1 MNVLRFVIG
10 EKAPTGA
17 SPFKCDIFGAAI
29 GATAQNISDAVNF
42 LSNQSNNRTNK
53 EIADANNQIALQIAR
68 ENNQQQSSMNAYNNQ
83 FSHNEADLAYQRQL
97 ELQKREFEYQSYEN
111 QVRMLKDAGINP
123 GVYFAGKAGLGSPSA
138 PSAPQAQPHGSG
150 VTPSMPNLTSPHM
163 EAFQMV
169 SPAAALRDIG
179 SAFESLSN
187 SDKTRE
193 DIDILRKAK
202 ADILSKYHSD
212 SKIAEMDAIIKNY
225 YGMEEASANVI
236 RIKNQALELIYN
248 ALLLA
253 KQGKTEDAKQQLIK
267 AQSVTEKETAKL
279 RKSERK
285 KVENENSVFFELT
298 AGQLKALEASANASN
313 AAASASRSQ
322 AALTDEYQFRESL
335 KNNVLEAARVYD
347 HDRFVEAVMGE
358 FEHAAKQNQ
367 FTDEQIDKIRKT
379 LPSLVEQM
387 ENDAKLNKPWS
398 AEYFVD
404 RLLGAIHAGVNAAAT
419 TGQMLILK

>member
-1 MNVLRFVIG
+1 MNILRFVIG

-97 ELQKREFEYQSYEN
+97 ELQKREFDYQSFEN
-111 QVRMLKDAGINP
+111 QVRMLKEAGINP
-123 GVYFAGKAGLGSPSA
+123 GVYFAGKAGLGSPST

-169 SPAAALRDIG
+169 SPAAALRDLG
-179 SAFESLSN
+179 AAFESLSN

-212 SKIAEMDAIIKNY
+212 AKIAEMDAIIKNY
-225 YGMEEASANVI
+225 YGMEEASANVM
-236 RIKNQALELIYN
+236 RIKNQALEYSYN

-253 KQGKTEDAKQQLIK
+253 KQGKTEEAKQQLLK
-267 AQSVTEKETAKL
+267 AQSLTEKETAKL

-298 AGQLKALEASANASN
+298 AGQLKALEASAKASN
-313 AAASASRSQ
+313 AAAGLYSAQTMTEDRVRELRANLLGSEQKKTEAAAQEIAEAARSQ
-322 AALTDEYQFRESL
+322 AIANGMLPNEMHWQEIQDMYLEQIRQDL
-335 KNNVLEAARVYD
+335 KSK
-347 HDRFVEAVMGE
+347 E
-358 FEHAAKQNQ
+358 FENTWTGR
-367 FTDEQIDKIRKT
+367 FLR
-379 LPSLVEQM
+379 SLAGPAS
-387 ENDAKLNKPWS
+387 NIGS
-398 AEYFVD
+398 ATI
-404 RLLGAIHAGVNAAAT
+404 GAGSVKNVHYIP
-419 TGQMLILK
+419 

>member
-387 ENDAKLNKPWS
+387 ENDAKLNKPWRQ
-398 AEYFVD
+398 YYNINKTKCQNLF
-404 RLLGAIHAGVNAAAT
+404 
-419 TGQMLILK
+419 TGSI